1 MSTNQ
6 DKLDVTIE
14 LVEAIAAA
22 KAAVGTYKGA
32 LRTMLDH
39 QLDDAPR
46 TVEYCAKCE
55 LAAIDAMS
63 QLAQAAYNWEIAHP
77 DE

>member
-1 MSTNQ
+1 MSTTQ

-22 KAAVGTYKGA
+22 KAAAGTYKGA

-39 QLDDAPR
+39 ELDDAPR
-46 TVEYCAKCE
+46 TIRYCAKCE
-55 LAAIDAMS
+55 NAAKQAIG
-63 QLAQAAYNWEIAHP
+63 QLAQAAMNWEQIHSV
-77 DE
+77 E